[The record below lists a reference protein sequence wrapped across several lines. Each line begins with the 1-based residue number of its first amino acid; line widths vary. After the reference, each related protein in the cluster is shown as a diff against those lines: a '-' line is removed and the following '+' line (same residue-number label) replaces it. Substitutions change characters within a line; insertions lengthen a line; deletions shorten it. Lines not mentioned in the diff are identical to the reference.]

1 MLERIL
7 FVGAHHDDL
16 ELGLGGSVKRWSSE
30 GKQVFAAFLTNSQWI
45 APDGQV
51 LRKPDLAEADCERS
65 AALLGFQPLHLKLS
79 NAMDLVPTDSH
90 VVKLLNIIASARI
103 DTLITIWQHD
113 AHPTHRAT
121 NAIAMAASRKIPNI
135 LTVRISWNSVSE
147 AWKPSFFVDVS
158 RTLEDRIA
166 ALRCYADEWGR
177 TGALWEKY
185 IRNSAAIY
193 GLESGCEAAEGF
205 EVIRLRL

>member
-1 MLERIL
+1 MHAARRNANIFCYRPRCIGDRELSFGEERMLERIL

-51 LRKPDLAEADCERS
+51 LRKPELAEADCERS
-65 AALLGFQPLHLKLS
+65 AVLLGFQPLHLKLS

-103 DTLITIWQHD
+103 DTLITI
-113 AHPTHRAT
+113 
-121 NAIAMAASRKIPNI
+121 
-135 LTVRISWNSVSE
+135 
-147 AWKPSFFVDVS
+147 
-158 RTLEDRIA
+158 
-166 ALRCYADEWGR
+166 
-177 TGALWEKY
+177 
-185 IRNSAAIY
+185 
-193 GLESGCEAAEGF
+193 
-205 EVIRLRL
+205 